1 MKTEQ
6 ITTSKEEKIKTT
18 VYISTSTEE
27 KVKALLTLAGVDS
40 ANKFYV
46 KAIEKYV
53 AELMVGDGN
62 NYITATIAE
71 AVAKGC
77 DKQLRYIADALF
89 RYAVFGNV
97 SIEMMAR
104 ALDYDLD
111 ELNECYREAKN
122 NVRRTR
128 GMIPLERIAKH
139 AALPHEGEIER
150 YSDCEY

>member
-6 ITTSKEEKIKTT
+6 ITTSKEEKIKST
-18 VYISTSTEE
+18 VYISKDTLE
-27 KVKALLTLAGVDS
+27 KVNACLTLAGVDS

-53 AELMVGDGN
+53 TELMLGDGDN
-62 NYITATIAE
+62 FITEAIAE

-104 ALDYDLD
+104 ALNYDLD

-128 GMIPLERIAKH
+128 GMIPLERIARH
-139 AALPHEGEIER
+139 AALPYE
-150 YSDCEY
+150 DD